1 MTNAISLLD
10 EITVYTRSEGFH
22 TIHVVA
28 YPDGLPLCARPESW
42 CNDSN
47 VTMLLRPRSLAA
59 FAAGLFWVDAFN
71 ERHPRAEVRLV
82 LPFIPGARQ
91 DRLNDEGDWLFT
103 AKSVAR
109 MINSR
114 GFAQVVVLDP
124 HSDVSPALIDRCK
137 VVRSHEIEG
146 VYSELESRK
155 YAAVVSPDA
164 GAEKRAA
171 AFANRLHIPLIHA
184 WKSRNIADGKISGF
198 GHEPLPF
205 TSKDRLG
212 EDPRRLL
219 IVDDICDG
227 GGTFIG
233 LAKTFNYESALEEVV
248 LDLFVT
254 HGLFSKGPEEVSSAF
269 ERVFCTDSIPAFHA
283 GIQQIYVCE
292 QLVRENS

>member
-1 MTNAISLLD
+1 MSCSLSLLD
-10 EITVYTRSEGFH
+10 EISVYSRSDGFH
-22 TIHVVA
+22 KIELNA
-28 YPDGLPLCARPESW
+28 YPDGIPWCPKPGSW
-42 CNDSN
+42 CRGTNFT
-47 VTMLLRPRSLAA
+47 VLLRPRSLAA

-71 ERHPRAEVRLV
+71 ERHPGAEVRLV

-103 AKSVAR
+103 AKSVSR

-114 GFAQVVVLDP
+114 YFAQVVVLDP
-124 HSDVSPALIDRCK
+124 HSDVAPALIDRCK
-137 VVRSHEIEG
+137 VIKSHEIEA

-254 HGLFSKGPEEVSSAF
+254 HGLFSKGPQIVASAF
-269 ERVFCTDSIPAFHA
+269 GNVFCTDSIPAFHE
-283 GIQQIYVCE
+283 GIRRLDVCK